1 MIPLLQDIFW
11 VGMAI
16 TIMAG
21 LTFGTVLTMI
31 LVPVFYA
38 TLYKIKVPA

>member
-1 MIPLLQDIFW
+1 

-21 LTFGTVLTMI
+21 LTFGTILTMI
-31 LVPVFYA
+31 VVPVFYCMF
-38 TLYKIKVPA
+38 YKVKQEP